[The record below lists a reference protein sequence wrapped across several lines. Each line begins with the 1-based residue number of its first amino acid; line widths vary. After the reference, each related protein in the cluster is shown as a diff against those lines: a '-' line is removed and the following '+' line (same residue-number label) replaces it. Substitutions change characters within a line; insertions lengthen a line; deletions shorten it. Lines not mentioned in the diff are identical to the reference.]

1 MALRRTA
8 GTTAPGDYSKK
19 ADIGSSDA
27 LIGLVLK
34 YVPVRDLFACSQV
47 NSVWERVCH
56 SLLRDKLKWVL
67 CSSCGKDGDQVT
79 CLRSFCNE
87 VRTFCTIARAAGK
100 KAALCFLLMSAFRD
114 DERTV
119 VQKVRQSIPLDCVIL
134 LFKTKRQKHATF
146 VQTRY
151 GLNGCL
157 VFSTVST
164 VAPLTRIHAS
174 HLRSSKTYKVDQ
186 VTSSP
191 RYHTPTKAKNHV
203 RLSKF
208 EAKID
213 AKSPKAHGLKRV
225 SKFFRRLV
233 THEHHSSS
241 NATFKRIGPGV
252 FSFTSKLN
260 VPLKDGRHFATSY
273 SEKATGQ
280 KLQVA
285 TSVLLAKMRNRST
298 EALLSLGDTLT
309 DDTPSMVV
317 VFQSDPVDP
326 LVMQYVESLFSD
338 FPMVIL
344 GGQATGEA
352 CSIAA
357 ANAST
362 PPSRGRVT
370 LMVLRLVRVESA
382 LKKIS
387 TPRKH

>member
-8 GTTAPGDYSKK
+8 GTAAPGDYSKK
-19 ADIGSSDA
+19 AVIGSNDA

-67 CSSCGKDGDQVT
+67 CSSQ
-79 CLRSFCNE
+79 
-87 VRTFCTIARAAGK
+87 
-100 KAALCFLLMSAFRD
+100 ALPLLK
-114 DERTV
+114 V

-134 LFKTKRQKHATF
+134 LFKTKRQRHATF

-157 VFSTVST
+157 VFNTVST
-164 VAPLTRIHAS
+164 VAPLSRIHAF

-186 VTSSP
+186 VNSSP

-203 RLSKF
+203 RLSKL
-208 EAKID
+208 EAKVGD
-213 AKSPKAHGLKRV
+213 KSPKAHGLKRV

-233 THEHHSSS
+233 THEQHRSS
-241 NATFKRIGPGV
+241 NATFKHIGPGV
-252 FSFTSKLN
+252 FSFTSKLS
-260 VPLKDGRHFATSY
+260 VPLKDGRHFSTSY
-273 SEKATGQ
+273 AEKATGQ

-285 TSVLLAKMRNRST
+285 TSVLLAKMRNRSM

-309 DDTPSMVV
+309 DDSPSMVV

-326 LVMQYVESLFSD
+326 LVMQYVESIFSD

-344 GGQATGEA
+344 GVHASGEA

-370 LMVLRLVRVESA
+370 VMVLRLVRVESA